1 MTQTVDNSEVTGDEP
16 EILGRYES
24 PRMEEEATE
33 TQPEEEKAEPEAKEE
48 AEAEP
53 VEEETNEQTEE
64 APIEEDHSE
73 EQDSLFQNKKVQRRF
88 NRLTKQRESWRSK
101 AEESQS
107 LAEQYKQQLEQLQ
120 QPQSQQTENLQDIE
134 QRIRAELEQQYK
146 DNSYQNEFDSAV
158 KMAQQKVSALPE
170 NQRQMI
176 SNLDIQLQPE
186 SQLHLLKS
194 DKVVELSLELARNDD
209 FAERLES
216 APTAEAQKAVIDM
229 FAQYALNKPEPKVAK
244 KVPPKPAPE
253 VQANK
258 TPVSETDPS
267 KMTMKE
273 YERWSMGQR

>member
-53 VEEETNEQTEE
+53 VEEEQNEQTEE

-73 EQDSLFQNKKVQRRF
+73 EQDNLFQNKKVQRRF
-88 NRLTKQRESWRSK
+88 NRLTKQRETWRSK

-158 KMAQQKVSALPE
+158 KMARQKVSALPE